1 MKKHITCLGIETT
14 SHTFGVGIID
24 GKGNIFA
31 DIRDMYKGKPGWG
44 IIPSEAAQH
53 HKKYG
58 REMIKKAL
66 EEARTKGIT
75 KIDLVAYS
83 AAPGLAPCLHAGIN
97 AAKEI
102 AEELNADL
110 IGVNH
115 CLGHFSIG
123 NLFVKMKDP
132 VYIFVSGANTQIV
145 ALEAGRYRIFG
156 ETLDTGMGN
165 VLDKFGRELGIG
177 FPAGPKIEEM
187 AKKGSYIE
195 MPYVVKG
202 MDLSF
207 SGILTK
213 SIDLLKKGVKKEDIC
228 YSMQETLFAM
238 LTEVTERAMAH
249 CNKKEALLIGGVAA
263 NKRLCEMLDKMC
275 KARNAKFGACPLK
288 YSGDNGLQIAWQ
300 AIIEYNSGK
309 REKKSEIR
317 PYERVDEVEVTWA

>member
-97 AAKEI
+97 AAKES

-249 CNKKEALLIGGVAA
+249 CNK
-263 NKRLCEMLDKMC
+263 
-275 KARNAKFGACPLK
+275 
-288 YSGDNGLQIAWQ
+288 
-300 AIIEYNSGK
+300 
-309 REKKSEIR
+309 
-317 PYERVDEVEVTWA
+317 